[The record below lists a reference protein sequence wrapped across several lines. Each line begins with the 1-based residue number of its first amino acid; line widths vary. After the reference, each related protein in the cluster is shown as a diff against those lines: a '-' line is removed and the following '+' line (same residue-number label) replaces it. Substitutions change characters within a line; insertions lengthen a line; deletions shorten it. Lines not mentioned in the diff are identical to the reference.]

1 MNAIQTF
8 TDAINADGGMGE
20 YGLRVLPHDDA
31 ADVGDTLAPSF
42 VWIDGEQTDEQLNGT
57 SSVGCDADT
66 VARALAII
74 ERNGYSGSRIALI
87 VGDRAESGED
97 EGERVIRD
105 AQVLAIIS
113 R

>member
-1 MNAIQTF
+1 MTTIQTI

-31 ADVGDTLAPSF
+31 AEVGDMLAPSF
-42 VWIDGEQTDEQLNGT
+42 VWIDGEQTEDELSGT
-57 SSVGCDADT
+57 SSIGCGADT

-74 ERNGYSGSRIALI
+74 ERAGYSGSRIALI

-105 AQVLAIIS
+105 AQVLAVVA